1 MEKETQFFK
10 QVDTFL
16 AEMAA
21 GRKSREVV
29 NIIYLN
35 VELKDARIKLSLTI
49 TFLNVA
55 RIKYYE

>member
-1 MEKETQFFK
+1 MEKETQLFK
-10 QVDTFL
+10 QVDNFL

-55 RIKYYE
+55 RIKYYQ

>member
-10 QVDTFL
+10 QEDTFL
-16 AEMAA
+16 AEMTAE
-21 GRKSREVV
+21 RKSREVV
-29 NIIYLN
+29 NITSLKL
-35 VELKDARIKLSLTI
+35 ELKDARIKLSLTI

>member
-21 GRKSREVV
+21 GRKSQEVV
-29 NIIYLN
+29 NIIS
-35 VELKDARIKLSLTI
+35 LKRGT
-49 TFLNVA
+49 
-55 RIKYYE
+55 

>member
-29 NIIYLN
+29 NMI
-35 VELKDARIKLSLTI
+35 
-49 TFLNVA
+49 FL
-55 RIKYYE
+55 ECET